1 MFPSGLPPILS
12 TKIEAPLWMLY
23 QGSWQSPLGL
33 SQALPATCM
42 IPCSPRAP
50 TAERL
55 HPDSCIPID
64 INKAV
69 GTEDGGSHRVSRCS
83 PIARET
89 LTRTILTV
97 VRGGSISKDA
107 LVLQTTSKDLG
118 VGRRVSDR
126 DEILGLDRGRVPTT
140 AAVEP
145 TVEPPGGTIRV
156 ISRGL
161 VSTAAIKDGAM
172 YMSGQRLVAFVSDF
186 KFNTHGPSA

>member
-1 MFPSGLPPILS
+1 
-12 TKIEAPLWMLY
+12 MLY

-69 GTEDGGSHRVSRCS
+69 GTEDEASGRVSRCW
-83 PIARET
+83 PIARQASN
-89 LTRTILTV
+89 RNKLTV

-107 LVLQTTSKDLG
+107 LVLQTPSKDLG
-118 VGRRVSDR
+118 VGRRVSDG

-145 TVEPPGGTIRV
+145 TVEPPRGTVRV

-161 VSTAAIKDGAM
+161 VSTAAIEHRAM
-172 YMSGQRLVAFVSDF
+172 YVSEQRLVSFRQRF
-186 KFNTHGPSA
+186 QT